1 VGLGEALGP
10 ALGEVVGAGAGRSRP
25 AGCSGAAPSPR
36 CAESN
41 AHSATIVR
49 NARRIIAAR
58 FRAEHACLRFSVWRR
73 LPHGYGE
80 NVNPE
85 VSSSA
90 RLVDRLGRTT
100 IVDPLA
106 DAIQPAVRAALDGTG
121 PLALLKDTLHGTP
134 LNHPLHPALTDI
146 PVGAWSVAAVFDC
159 LELAGRREYRAAANL
174 SIGVGLA
181 GAVAAVAT
189 GLAEWS
195 DTVGEPK
202 RLGTWH
208 ALLNTL
214 GAGAYLSSL
223 VLRAKGNRGV
233 ALATAFAG
241 YALVGMAGYL
251 GGELAFGLH
260 IGAKHAAPPI
270 FPPSDFTDVLPDA
283 ELPLGSHKRVDFGGI
298 PVLLSRGASGAVHA
312 VAAVCT
318 HRGGPLD
325 EGEFADGCVRCP
337 WHGGR
342 FSLADGSVLAGPP
355 VFPLAR
361 FETRLRDGQIELRAF
376 T

>member
-1 VGLGEALGP
+1 MF
-10 ALGEVVGAGAGRSRP
+10 
-25 AGCSGAAPSPR
+25 APSVQ
-36 CAESN
+36 AS
-41 AHSATIVR
+41 V
-49 NARRIIAAR
+49 
-58 FRAEHACLRFSVWRR
+58 SVWRR
-73 LPHGYGE
+73 SQWGYGE
-80 NVNPE
+80 KVNPE
-85 VSSSA
+85 VSSSE

-106 DAIQPAVRAALDGTG
+106 DAIQPALRSALDGTG
-121 PLALLKDTLHGTP
+121 PLAPLKDVLHGTP

-146 PVGAWSVAAVFDC
+146 PVGAWSLAAVFDC
-159 LELAGRREYRAAANL
+159 LELLGRREYQAAADL

-181 GAVAAVAT
+181 GAIAAVAT

-195 DTVGEPK
+195 DTMGEPK

-214 GAGAYLSSL
+214 GAGAYVSSL
-223 VLRAKGNRGV
+223 VLRSRGRRGV
-233 ALATAFAG
+233 AIATALGG

-260 IGAKHAAPPI
+260 VGAKHVAPPL
-270 FPPSDFTDVLPDA
+270 FPPSDFTPVLADA
-283 ELPLGSHKRVDFGGI
+283 ELPLGSHKRVDLGGI

-342 FSLADGSVLAGPP
+342 FSLADGRVIEGPP

-361 FETRLRDGQIELRAF
+361 FETRLHDGQIELRAF

>member
-1 VGLGEALGP
+1 MQRLRGYEAG
-10 ALGEVVGAGAGRSRP
+10 
-25 AGCSGAAPSPR
+25 
-36 CAESN
+36 
-41 AHSATIVR
+41 
-49 NARRIIAAR
+49 
-58 FRAEHACLRFSVWRR
+58 
-73 LPHGYGE
+73 
-80 NVNPE
+80 VNPE
-85 VSSSA
+85 ISSTD
-90 RLVDRLGRTT
+90 RLVDRLGRNP
-100 IVDPLA
+100 VLDPLA
-106 DAIQPAVRAALDGTG
+106 DAIQPALRSALDATG
-121 PLALLKDTLHGTP
+121 PLAPLKDILHGTP

-146 PVGAWSVAAVFDC
+146 PVGAWSLAAIFDC
-159 LELAGRREYRAAANL
+159 LELVGRREYRAAADL

-195 DTVGEPK
+195 DTAGEPK

-214 GAGAYLSSL
+214 GASAYAASL
-223 VLRAKGNRGV
+223 VLRARGKRGTGI
-233 ALATAFAG
+233 ATACAG
-241 YALVGMAGYL
+241 YAIVGTAGYL

-260 IGAKHAAPPI
+260 IGAKHAAAPI
-270 FPPSDFTDVLPDA
+270 VPPSDFTAVLADS

-298 PVLLSRGASGAVHA
+298 PVLLSRGAAGAVHA

-325 EGEFADGCVRCP
+325 EGEVADGCVRCP

-342 FSLADGSVLAGPP
+342 FSLADGSVVEGPP

-361 FETRLRDGQIELRAF
+361 FEPRVRDGQIELRAF
-376 T
+376 M